1 MMAFPHYRYTLRNA
15 LPLGL
20 LMVVITMLAL
30 AYLDTVL
37 NGQLSVLQHARSD
50 AVLDAEHLARTAQ
63 RELKERRDSVASDL
77 SVAATDP
84 RVAVLALIN
93 AQGQIEMAQR
103 LAWRALPAVA
113 VLPHF
118 SPERFAVVV
127 HGRPPDVQE
136 LVGLSRVVVMVPYF
150 VEGRADV
157 VSDADRGVVYLEYD
171 LRGEMAQV
179 SWDAQRRLLPM
190 LVATL
195 LLTLVLA
202 KLLRSRVTQPLAQV
216 EQASLRL
223 ARKNEFPRALDE
235 TGPREI
241 ASLAHSFNLMAVRI
255 RDAQHDIET
264 SRARLAVIFDAA
276 MDAIITVGSDQLIR
290 VVNRAAL
297 RMFGG
302 PESDFLD
309 QPMGRFLPAHLRA
322 PGAGLMPLVPLA
334 PEAGLADTPVGRH
347 ALVTGLRLNGETF
360 PAEAS
365 VSHMEMDG
373 ERLAIVMLRDVT
385 ERQRA
390 EDAVI
395 ALNNSL
401 EQQVEQRTARLKE
414 TTQILEEQQR
424 ILQAAHAEQRT
435 IFETLT
441 VGIAVVRDGLI
452 VRCNR
457 RLEEIFGYG
466 AEQLIA
472 RPSRV
477 WFVDDESHAVS
488 QHAIQRVIAQG
499 HGYQTHQELVR
510 MDGTRFWA
518 RITGSQLVDGHQDNA
533 VLVVIADMTL
543 QRVAEQAIQE
553 AGERALE
560 ASRAK
565 SNFLA
570 NMSHEI
576 RTPMNAIIGL
586 SYMVLK
592 SDLMPHQREQVR
604 KIQRSSQLLL
614 GIVNDV
620 LDYSKIEAGKL
631 TLEKVEFSLD
641 QVLDN
646 VASLLSEKAAA
657 KGLRLT
663 FDIDP
668 NMPAR
673 LTGDPLRLGQILVN
687 YADNAVKFT
696 ATGSVSIHLELRE
709 ESATDVLL
717 YGAVRDTG
725 KGLSQTQ
732 TLRLFQSFQQADSST
747 TREFGGTGLGLVI
760 CKQLAGIMQGDVGVD
775 SMPGVGSTFWF
786 TARLGKTKSNTRLG
800 ERAHA
805 VRAGGAV
812 DIDSHGFAD
821 SVPMD
826 LDPLHAI
833 RGARILL
840 VEDNALNR
848 EVACELLRDAG
859 LVVEEAR
866 NGELAL
872 ERLQSA
878 SYDLVLMDMQMPV
891 MDGLVA
897 TRRLRQLPQC
907 VTVPV
912 VAMTASTSAQ
922 DRQLCLDAGMNDHV
936 AKPIEPVLLFAA
948 LLKWIKPDGRNASPS
963 PAVSTQWQDADADAG
978 EVLDIPEVPGL
989 DVATGLR
996 RVRGKKAF
1004 YLSLL
1009 RRFVQGQASVVED
1022 LRAALYT
1029 GNREEAQ
1036 RIAHSL
1042 KGLAGSVAIESIQ
1055 QAAQMVEHAIAS
1067 GQTLQMLEVSLKS
1080 LERQLMPFI
1089 AQLRERLPWQEVVM
1103 LDDPIDMAVL
1113 GAVCRRL
1120 ARLLA
1125 DDNLEAVDVL
1135 TENDALLRRA
1145 FGDAFEP
1152 IENEVR
1158 NFNCRVA
1165 LQQLQKA
1172 ARAQSIDL
1180 GIAGEP
1186 S

>member
-1 MMAFPHYRYTLRNA
+1 MMALPHYRYTLRNA

-20 LMVVITMLAL
+20 LMVVIAMLAL
-30 AYLDTVL
+30 SYLDTVL

-50 AVLDAEHLARTAQ
+50 AVLDAERLARITQ
-63 RELKERRDSVASDL
+63 RELRDRPDNVASDV
-77 SVAATDP
+77 SVAATDT
-84 RVAVLALIN
+84 RLAVLALIN
-93 AQGQIEMAQR
+93 VQGQIEMAQR
-103 LAWRALPAVA
+103 LAWRNVPAAA
-113 VLPHF
+113 VLSHF
-118 SPERFAVVV
+118 SLERFARTV
-127 HGRPPDVQE
+127 HGRLPDVQE
-136 LVGLSRVVVMVPYF
+136 LVGQSRVVVMVPYF
-150 VEGRADV
+150 VEGRADAV
-157 VSDADRGVVYLEYD
+157 QDEDRGVVYLEYD
-171 LRGEMAQV
+171 LRNEMAQV
-179 SWDAQRRLLPM
+179 NWDAQRRLMPM
-190 LVATL
+190 LLATL
-195 LLTLVLA
+195 LFTLALA
-202 KLLRSRVTQPLAQV
+202 KLLRIRVTKPLAQV

-223 ARKNEFPRALDE
+223 ARQNEFPRALDE

-264 SRARLAVIFDAA
+264 SRTRLAVIFDAA
-276 MDAIITVGSDQLIR
+276 MDAIITVGPDQRIR

-302 PESDFLD
+302 QDADVLD
-309 QPMGRFLPAHLRA
+309 QPMDRFLPLHLRA
-322 PGAGLMPLVPLA
+322 SGSGLLPLA
-334 PEAGLADTPVGRH
+334 SLASEAGLADTPVGRH
-347 ALVTGLRLNGETF
+347 AVVTGLRLNGETF

-365 VSHMEMDG
+365 VSHIEVDG
-373 ERLAIVMLRDVT
+373 ELLAIVMLRDVT

-390 EDAVI
+390 QDAVI

-401 EQQVEQRTARLKE
+401 EQQVEQRTARLQE
-414 TTQILEEQQR
+414 TTQRLEEQQR
-424 ILQAAHAEQRT
+424 ILQAAHAEQHT

-441 VGIAVVRDGLI
+441 VGIAVLRDGVI

-466 AEQLIA
+466 PEQLIE
-472 RPSRV
+472 RPSRI
-477 WFVDDESHAVS
+477 WFVDDEGHATS
-488 QHAIQRVIAQG
+488 DAAIQRVIVQG

-510 MDGTRFWA
+510 MDGSRFWA
-518 RITGSQLVDGHQDNA
+518 RITGSPLVDGHQDNA
-533 VLVVIADMTL
+533 VLVVIEDMTL
-543 QRVAEQAIQE
+543 QREAELAIHE

-631 TLEKVEFSLD
+631 TLEKVDFSLD

-673 LTGDPLRLGQILVN
+673 LIGDPLRLGQILVN

-696 ATGSVSIHLELRE
+696 ATGSVSIHLEMRE
-709 ESATDVLL
+709 ETATEVLL

-732 TLRLFQSFQQADSST
+732 TVRLFQSFQQADSST

-760 CKQLAGIMQGDVGVD
+760 CKQLAGIMQGEVGVD

-786 TARLGKTKSNTRLG
+786 TARLGKAKSTARLG
-800 ERAHA
+800 PRTRAASADA
-805 VRAGGAV
+805 VMDV
-812 DIDSHGFAD
+812 DSHCFSD
-821 SVPMD
+821 SIPMD
-826 LDPLHAI
+826 LDPLQAI

-859 LVVEEAR
+859 LVVVEAR
-866 NGELAL
+866 NGALAL
-872 ERLQSA
+872 EHLEQA

-891 MDGLVA
+891 MDGLTA

-907 VTVPV
+907 AAVPV
-912 VAMTASTSAQ
+912 VAMTASASAE

-948 LLKWIKPDGRNASPS
+948 LLKWIKPEARDVS
-963 PAVSTQWQDADADAG
+963 PAPTVRTGLPAADANA
-978 EVLDIPEVPGL
+978 VVDIPEVPGL

-1009 RRFVQGQASVVED
+1009 RRFVQGQASAVED

-1029 GNREEAQ
+1029 GNRDEAQ
-1036 RIAHSL
+1036 RIAHTL
-1042 KGLAGSVAIESIQ
+1042 KGLAGSIAVEAIQ
-1055 QAAQMVEHAIAS
+1055 QAAQTVEQAIAN
-1067 GQTLQMLEVSLKS
+1067 GQTLQMLEVSLNS
-1080 LERQLMPFI
+1080 LERQLVPFV

-1103 LDDPIDMAVL
+1103 LEDPIDMSVL

-1120 ARLLA
+1120 ALLLA

-1135 TENDALLRRA
+1135 TDNEALLRRA
-1145 FGDAFEP
+1145 FVDSFEH
-1152 IENEVR
+1152 IENDIR

-1165 LQQLQKA
+1165 LQQLQNA

-1180 GIAGEP
+1180 GIAGEA